1 MVEIGDAP
9 VDGLYEGSNG
19 RYYTD
24 WEVRRH
30 RRRGAWRLCLRQRDP
45 DRLLVE
51 TEEGNLLMLAAIDAD
66 ELPDWVEIRVIGDI
80 ARIVDT
86 RRTVSTTRF

>member
-1 MVEIGDAP
+1 MVAIGNAP
-9 VDGLYEGSNG
+9 VDGLFEGSNG

-45 DRLLVE
+45 DRRLVE
-51 TEEGNLLMLAAIDAD
+51 TDDGRLVMLAPIEAD

-86 RRTVSTTRF
+86 RRTGSKTRF